1 MKLNLSSS
9 TLAGSFAILAGA
21 VWLPF
26 FYVYLFTSV
35 PAHST
40 TWSAAIDQ
48 IAFDFSPE
56 SPSRALMAVWYA
68 MPFIWFVLAALLF
81 SVSRL
86 RYFTVLVLVGC
97 TITVALLSSSIF
109 GWGTAFLFG
118 LPAWFGVVHARRV
131 KRFSSAEA

>member
-26 FYVYLFTSV
+26 LYVYLFTSV
-35 PAHST
+35 PIHAT
-40 TWSAAIDQ
+40 AWGAAIDQ
-48 IAFDFSPE
+48 IAFDFSLDG
-56 SPSRALMAVWYA
+56 PSRTLMAVWYA
-68 MPFIWFVLAALLF
+68 MPIVWFVLAALLF

-86 RYFTVLVLVGC
+86 RYFTVLVLVGV
-97 TITVALLSSSIF
+97 TTTVALISSVMF

-118 LPAWFGVVHARRV
+118 LPVWFGVVHARGM
-131 KRFSSAEA
+131 KRSSAAQA